1 MISLSFLVPKY
12 SLYKKIFRIIGI
24 IQLHCIVLADYAGGI
39 SLRWSFRTIAPNG
52 AQYLSAWEQ
61 ALADVFVKNHFEVY

>member
-1 MISLSFLVPKY
+1 M
-12 SLYKKIFRIIGI
+12 
-24 IQLHCIVLADYAGGI
+24 QADI
-39 SLRWSFRTIAPNG
+39 TLRWSLAPNG